1 MTAEP
6 SAHYASGCSVRGS
19 ELVTAVGTCH
29 WGRRYEFE
37 LSTVTRTFSSRRG
50 RKSRSIVSIV
60 MRIRTPGSTRW
71 DWRWY
76 DSEAERDAAVAKGW
90 SAVNRRE
97 ISEQRPYD
105 HPLTSIVGLRL
116 NQITLVADYVQARF
130 GDSADHLVNL
140 FHMLTIE
147 IDGGSLLD
155 GASGYADA
163 MRATI
168 GKQVDGVDEYLDDGL
183 AISFGDRTWVVPLRG
198 NSANGGPEAAI
209 YIGPE
214 MGFWSGNTAAH
225 RLKRFPSPADQVTR
239 PREGSLG

>member
-1 MTAEP
+1 M
-6 SAHYASGCSVRGS
+6 S
-19 ELVTAVGTCH
+19 
-29 WGRRYEFE
+29 F
-37 LSTVTRTFSSRRG
+37 
-50 RKSRSIVSIV
+50 V

-105 HPLTSIVGLRL
+105 HPLTLIVGLRL
-116 NQITLVADYVQARF
+116 NQITFVADYVQARF
-130 GDSADHLVNL
+130 GDSAAHLVNL
-140 FHMLTIE
+140 FQMPTIE
-147 IDGGSLLD
+147 IDGASLLD

-168 GKQVDGVDEYLDDGL
+168 EKLVDGVDEYLDDGL

-198 NSANGGPEAAI
+198 NSAKGAPEAAV
-209 YIGPE
+209 YSGPE
-214 MGFWSGNTAAH
+214 MQLWVWEYGSPPFEEVSQSG
-225 RLKRFPSPADQVTR
+225 
-239 PREGSLG
+239 